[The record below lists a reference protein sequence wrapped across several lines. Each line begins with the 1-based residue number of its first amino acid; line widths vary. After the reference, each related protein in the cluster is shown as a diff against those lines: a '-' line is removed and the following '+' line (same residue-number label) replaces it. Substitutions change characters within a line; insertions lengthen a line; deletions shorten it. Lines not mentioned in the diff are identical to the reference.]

1 MNKPNSYDMSGIKIT
16 RIVFTAVILMTFIS
30 FAADLKAQSGSTNF
44 SGTWAFNESKSS
56 PSQGGFRMAPGKLVI
71 THSGINLAVERTS
84 SGPNGDFVSN
94 DKFTT
99 DGNEC
104 VNTMFGDN
112 TRKSTVKWSPDGKSL
127 LFSHYMKF
135 EMQGETREMTTAET
149 WKLNDATTLSVET
162 SFNTPN
168 GEVKNTNVYDKK

>member
-1 MNKPNSYDMSGIKIT
+1 MTKPNSSEMSGFKTT
-16 RIVFTAVILMTFIS
+16 RAISTIVLLITFIS
-30 FAADLKAQSGSTNF
+30 LAAVQAQSGSADF

-56 PSQGGFRMAPGKLVI
+56 PSQGNFRMAPGKLVI
-71 THSGINLAVERTS
+71 THNGINLAVERTS
-84 SGPNGDFVSN
+84 SGPNGDIVSN

-104 VNTMFGDN
+104 VNTLFGNN

-135 EMQGETREMTTAET
+135 EMQGETREMTTSET
-149 WKLNDATTLSVET
+149 WKLNDPSTLSVET
-162 SFNTPN
+162 SFNGPN